1 MQTIKI
7 KTTQNIDL
15 DYDLAGVGDR
25 MIAVLIDIVI
35 QAGYVL
41 TMFVFTGVL
50 QGAGLTIGTV
60 GFIILYL
67 PVFLYEVLTET
78 FFNGQTPGK
87 KARNIRVINLDGTEP
102 SVGNYIIRWIFRF
115 IEITAS
121 MGSIA
126 LLTLLINGRGQRL
139 GDMAAGTTVVRTKQG
154 MRLEE
159 TIISEIDENYTPTF
173 AEAVNLSDQDIEI
186 VKEVL
191 RSQPED
197 DTHGIIKIG
206 LIKKSASL
214 IQKKL
219 NINSSMDSRRFLKTI
234 IDDYNYLK
242 GRIG

>member
-25 MIAVLIDIVI
+25 MIALLIDIII

-41 TMFVFTGVL
+41 IVFILTGIL
-50 QGAGLTIGTV
+50 QGAGIPMGTV

-67 PVFLYEVLTET
+67 PVFLYEALTET
-78 FFNGQTPGK
+78 LFNGQTPGK
-87 KARNIRVINLDGTEP
+87 KARSIRVIKLDGSEAGL
-102 SVGNYIIRWIFRF
+102 SSFIIRWIFRL

-139 GDMAAGTTVVRTKQG
+139 GDMAAGTTVVRTKRS

-159 TIISEIDENYTPTF
+159 TIVSEIDENYTPIF
-173 AEAVNLSDQDIEI
+173 REAVSLTDQDIEI
-186 VKEVL
+186 IKEVL
-191 RSQPED
+191 RSKPED
-197 DTHGIIKIG
+197 DPHGIIKIG
-206 LIKKSASL
+206 LIKKSAFL

-219 NINSSMDSRRFLKTI
+219 NINSGMDSRRFLKTI
-234 IDDYNYLK
+234 IDDYSYLK